1 MTRKRRFEPLE
12 DFEQTLSSTYNRK
25 RVREPFYT
33 DEADY
38 NTNAKSYYDDLARRQ
53 KLFELLAKRIW
64 EYDESIDDALKDW
77 DKNLEEFPHE
87 VYKILLKWLDEG
99 KIDKYP
105 ENGKIVY
112 TVGREGDFD
121 TINDAIDHIEDL
133 FSYPAEVEILILND
147 YVMREQVIIKN
158 RDFHFITITC
168 PNPVPTEIT
177 QDIKTIDTLNGARY
191 TPFFHIVNSVSP
203 KINARFKQSSP
214 YNDSIHRI
222 CGMVCENSD
231 VIIER
236 TKGFNGFSWGG
247 LVLLD
252 KSNAVAIGG
261 NFSDNGNFYEVD
273 NPSEDEIRTIF
284 EGKGV
289 LVQNSTFTGDDLKA
303 NNCGDVGVHVQL
315 ASSARF
321 SGAEI
326 KSCGHHAI
334 VVSQASN
341 VTARNGTY
349 TYAYD
354 DNVVCETS
362 SSLDISY
369 SDCSNAI
376 YHNGVIAHRTG
387 TIIFIEGKA
396 NNNGGWGI
404 HSVNDGHI
412 NAEGATANNNGKS
425 GISTGRL
432 GFVYFRWGKA
442 NGNGKHGINVS
453 KVSQVVAIEGE
464 VKNNGHNGIS
474 ISGGEVDGSQTHI
487 ANNAHHGVGCY
498 SGGRF
503 NATSSLTIIEDNKT
517 SGVVADNG
525 TVNIRDGYIRNNGR
539 EDVRIA
545 AAGEFIGSKVKT
557 TNTKKPM
564 YVVSSGGVVRVTN
577 STGYANMKINEFQE
591 RGLVMSNSL
600 KQG

>member
-1 MTRKRRFEPLE
+1 MVRENKFKPLE
-12 DFEQTLSSTYNRK
+12 EFNTKISNVQNRK
-25 RVREPFYT
+25 RTRQPFY
-33 DEADY
+33 DDNADY
-38 NTNAKSYYDDLARRQ
+38 NTNSKSYYDYLARNQ
-53 KLFELLAKRIW
+53 KLFELLADRIW
-64 EYDESIDDALKDW
+64 AYDETIENALDDW

-87 VYKILLKWLDEG
+87 VYKILEKWLDDG

-112 TVGREGDFD
+112 TVGEKGDFD
-121 TINDAIDHIEDL
+121 TINGAINHIEDL

-168 PNPVPTEIT
+168 PNTVPTEIT
-177 QDIKTIDTLNGARY
+177 QDIKTVTTLNGSRY

-214 YNDSIHRI
+214 YNDSFHRI
-222 CGMVCENSD
+222 SGMVCENSE

-236 TKGFNGFSWGG
+236 TKGFTGFSWAG
-247 LVLLD
+247 LVLID
-252 KSNAVAIGG
+252 KSNGVAIGG
-261 NFSDNGNFYEVD
+261 NFSDNGNYYEIE
-273 NPSEDEIRTIF
+273 NPSEEETRKIF

-334 VVSQASN
+334 VVSQASS
-341 VTARNGTY
+341 VTARNGVY
-349 TYAYD
+349 THALD

-362 SSLDISY
+362 SSLDISF
-369 SDCSNAI
+369 SDCSYAKW
-376 YHNGVIAHRTG
+376 HNGVIAHRGG
-387 TIIFIEGKA
+387 TLIFIEGKA
-396 NNNGGWGI
+396 HDNGGWGV
-404 HSVNDGHI
+404 HAVNDGHI
-412 NAEGATANNNGKS
+412 NAERATVKNNGKS
-425 GISTGRL
+425 GISTGRM
-432 GFVYFRWGKA
+432 GYVYFRWGKSI
-442 NGNGKHGINVS
+442 GNGQHGINVS
-453 KVSQVVAIEGE
+453 KISHVVAVESE
-464 VKNNGHNGIS
+464 VKDNNTNGIS
-474 ISGGEVDGSQTHI
+474 NSGGEIDVSQSHI
-487 ANNAHHGVGCY
+487 SNNGRHGVGCY
-498 SGGRF
+498 SGGRV
-503 NATSSLTIIEDNKT
+503 NATSDDTIIENNT
-517 SGVVADNG
+517 QSGVLADNG

-557 TNTKKPM
+557 TNTTKPM

-577 STGYANMKINEFQE
+577 SKGYANMAINIFQE

-600 KQG
+600 KEA

>member
-64 EYDESIDDALKDW
+64 EYDESIEDALKDW

-177 QDIKTIDTLNGARY
+177 QDIKTIETLNGAKY

-203 KINARFKQSSP
+203 KINARFKQTSP

-222 CGMVCENSD
+222 AGMVCENSD

-236 TKGFNGFSWGG
+236 TKGFTGFSWAG

-334 VVSQASN
+334 VVSQASS
-341 VTARNGTY
+341 VTARNGVY
-349 TYAYD
+349 THSLD

-362 SSLDISY
+362 SSLDISN
-369 SDCSNAI
+369 SNCSHAKF
-376 YHNGVIAHRTG
+376 HNGVIAHRTG
-387 TIIFIEGKA
+387 TIIFIGGKS

-404 HSVNDGHI
+404 HAVNDGHI
-412 NAEGATANNNGKS
+412 NAESAEAINNGKS
-425 GISTGRL
+425 GVSTGRL
-432 GFVYFRWGKA
+432 GYVYFRWGKS

-453 KVSQVVAIEGE
+453 KISHVVAVESE
-464 VKNNGHNGIS
+464 VKNNGHNGVS
-474 ISGGEVDGSQTHI
+474 NSGGEIDVSQAHI
-487 ANNAHHGVGCY
+487 RNNAHHGVGCY
-498 SGGRF
+498 SGGRV
-503 NATSSLTIIEDNKT
+503 NATSSLTIIEDNAT

-545 AAGEFIGSKVKT
+545 ASGEFIGSKVKT
-557 TNTKKPM
+557 TTTTKPM